1 MTSIA
6 PTVYIVEDEEMV
18 AEALDSYL
26 RSAGLRALLFSSP
39 AKFLAQPLADHPS
52 CAILDINLP
61 GKDGLTLQRE
71 LTTAGIEIP
80 VIIITG
86 QGDVRKAVQAMKAG
100 ALEFLTKPLDPRVLL
115 AAVRRALERDSANR
129 LEREALDSLRK
140 RLLSLSAREH
150 DVMNKVVG
158 GMLNKQIA
166 AEMGISEV
174 TVKIH
179 RGRVMRKMKATSLAD
194 LASMADRLARS
205 KLLGQPGSTFSSR
218 EV

>member
-1 MTSIA
+1 
-6 PTVYIVEDEEMV
+6 
-18 AEALDSYL
+18 
-26 RSAGLRALLFSSP
+26 
-39 AKFLAQPLADHPS
+39 
-52 CAILDINLP
+52 
-61 GKDGLTLQRE
+61 
-71 LTTAGIEIP
+71 
-80 VIIITG
+80 
-86 QGDVRKAVQAMKAG
+86 
-100 ALEFLTKPLDPRVLL
+100 
-115 AAVRRALERDSANR
+115 
-129 LEREALDSLRK
+129 
-140 RLLSLSAREH
+140 
-150 DVMNKVVG
+150 MNKVVG

>member
-26 RSAGLRALLFSSP
+26 RSANLRALRFSSP
-39 AKFLAQPLADHPS
+39 AEFLAKPLVDHPS

-71 LTTAGIEIP
+71 LTANGIEIP

-100 ALEFLTKPLDPRVLL
+100 ALEFLTKPLDPQVLL
-115 AAVRRALERDSANR
+115 AAVRRALETDHVNC
-129 LEREALDSLRK
+129 LEREALDLLRK

-150 DVMNKVVG
+150 DVMNKVVA

-179 RGRVMRKMKATSLAD
+179 RGQVMRKMKATSLAD
-194 LASMADRLARS
+194 LARMADRLARS
-205 KLLGQPGSTFSSR
+205 RLLEEPEGAISSR
-218 EV
+218 HL